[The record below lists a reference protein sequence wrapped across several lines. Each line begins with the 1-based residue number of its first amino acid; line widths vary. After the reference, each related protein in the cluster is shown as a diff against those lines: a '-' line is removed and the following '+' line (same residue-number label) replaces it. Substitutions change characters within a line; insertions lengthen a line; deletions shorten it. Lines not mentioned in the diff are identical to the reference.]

1 MCLCSKK
8 AVDDVVNTGKICILD
23 LEEQGVRNVKRTAL
37 DARYIF
43 IKPPSM
49 AALVSVVCSLH
60 GRAGECRL
68 LSAWP
73 FMAVQKWLESLQ
85 ERT

>member
-1 MCLCSKK
+1 MSLVVFQLTIVITIIQSQKPHVTRLALRLCLCSKK

-23 LEEQGVRNVKRTAL
+23 LEEQGVKNVKRTAL

-49 AALVSVVCSLH
+49 AALVSVVCS
-60 GRAGECRL
+60 C
-68 LSAWP
+68 S
-73 FMAVQKWLESLQ
+73 
-85 ERT
+85 